1 MANIPLKSINFPGLG
16 DTYTVPVVD
25 NTLSVPGGA
34 ADAKVTGSRMKLLCD
49 EIPNTVQEYTFTGG
63 AVSQVAHKSGSAV
76 VRTDAFIFTDEAVTE
91 TRTLNTGEAL
101 TIVTNL
107 TTLETTVT
115 YTAAA

>member
-1 MANIPLKSINFPGLG
+1 MSNIPLKSITFPGLG
-16 DTYTVPVVD
+16 NTYTVPVVD
-25 NTLSVPGGA
+25 DTLSVSGGA
-34 ADAKVTGSRMKLLCD
+34 ADAKVTGARLGLLCD
-49 EIPNTVQEYTFTGG
+49 EIPNTVQEYTFTDGTI
-63 AVSQVAHKSGSAV
+63 SQVTHKSGSTV

-91 TRTLNTGEAL
+91 TRTLNTRETL